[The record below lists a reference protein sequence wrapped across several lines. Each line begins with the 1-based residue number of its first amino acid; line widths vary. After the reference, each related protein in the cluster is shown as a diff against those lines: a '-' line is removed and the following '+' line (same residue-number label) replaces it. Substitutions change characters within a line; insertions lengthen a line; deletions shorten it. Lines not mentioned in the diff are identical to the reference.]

1 MKKAVSIIL
10 AALTVICCVV
20 PAWADDVRTEAIP
33 IEPEKKITFEN
44 NCDIELYYSEIL
56 SDQSVAEGW
65 WYYYTDTL
73 DNPAVPLEWKPHNGM
88 HSTVIA
94 LFNVTNLRNEPVVLK
109 DILNGHIEFG
119 DLTFEGTVFQRNPEQ
134 VDTDGFEIRSLKGVS
149 VNPGETVCIDVLFDV
164 SKEFHNTACAGFTD
178 VPATAFFSLD
188 SGEIL
193 SFSLNEFMEISE

>member
-10 AALTVICCVV
+10 AVCTLLCCAV
-20 PAWADDVRTEAIP
+20 PAWADDARTEAIP
-33 IEPEKKITFEN
+33 IEPEKKITLEN
-44 NCDIELYYSEIL
+44 NCEIELYYSEIL

-73 DNPAVPLEWKPHNGM
+73 DNPAAKLEWEPHDGM
-88 HSTVIA
+88 HTTVIV
-94 LFNVTNLRNEPVVLK
+94 LFNITNLRSEPVVLK
-109 DILNGHIEFG
+109 DIPEGYIEFG

-134 VDTDGFEIRSLKGVS
+134 VDPDGYEIRSLKGVP

-164 SKEFHNTACAGFTD
+164 SKDFLDTACAGFTD
-178 VPATAFFSLD
+178 TPATAYFSLD
-188 SGEIL
+188 SGEVL